1 MGWLRRALSLF
12 GLSLSILAGAA
23 LAQAPVSE
31 AERLRLLRRA
41 VDRWSV
47 RLASRSPE
55 QRYEALC
62 ALIRIG
68 LGEGDRAFAAKAVA
82 AFEHYGTLYA
92 RERRSS
98 GVAILESR
106 PTLSSL
112 EGLRSFTTSLGVGAP
127 VTLQLPSART
137 TRVRSTVAVP
147 LGR

>member
-1 MGWLRRALSLF
+1 MSSLRCTLLIFCIWIA
-12 GLSLSILAGAA
+12 AGVAA
-23 LAQAPVSE
+23 GQSPAPE
-31 AERLRLLRRA
+31 AERMRLLRRA

-47 RLASRSPE
+47 RLASRSEE

-82 AFEHYGTLYA
+82 AYEHFGALYA
-92 RERRSS
+92 RELRSS
-98 GVAILESR
+98 RTAILELR

-112 EGLRSFTTSLGVGAP
+112 QGLRPFTTSLGFGAP
-127 VTLQLPSART
+127 VTLQLPSTRT

>member
-1 MGWLRRALSLF
+1 MRSLRSSLLLLCITF
-12 GLSLSILAGAA
+12 VTGSA
-23 LAQAPVSE
+23 LAQSPAAE
-31 AERLRLLRRA
+31 AERMRLLRRA

-47 RLASRSPE
+47 RLASRSEE

-82 AFEHYGTLYA
+82 AYEHFGARYA
-92 RERRSS
+92 RELRSS
-98 GVAILESR
+98 RTALLEMR

-112 EGLRSFTTSLGVGAP
+112 EGLRPFTTSLGVGAP
-127 VTLQLPSART
+127 VTLELPSART
-137 TRVRSTVAVP
+137 TRVRTTVAVP

>member
-1 MGWLRRALSLF
+1 MSLLRCSLLLLCSWF
-12 GLSLSILAGAA
+12 AAGAA
-23 LAQAPVSE
+23 VAQSPAGE
-31 AERLRLLRRA
+31 AERMRLLRRA
-41 VDRWSV
+41 VDRWAV
-47 RLASRSPE
+47 RLASRSEE

-82 AFEHYGTLYA
+82 AYEHFGALHA
-92 RERRSS
+92 RELRSS
-98 GVAILESR
+98 RVAILEMR

-112 EGLRSFTTSLGVGAP
+112 QGLRPFTTSLGVGAP

-137 TRVRSTVAVP
+137 TRVRSTIAVP